1 MIWFLIFVPV
11 IAAALLLIFFTKKV
25 VWWEV
30 AAMIVP
36 SAIIILLMNTIMISS
51 RTSDTEYFGSYTT
64 KVIYYEAWDEEVP
77 CSHPIYCTGTR
88 TDSKGNVS
96 TYQYECGKQ
105 HPYDVDYHPEYWSK
119 TNNLGS
125 EYDISKAEYERLKK
139 QFDTKTYFVELNR
152 DYHSIDGDA
161 YHTNFAGQPEK
172 SDVINSEHSYTN
184 KIKASHSIFKFEDI
198 SEKEK
203 TRWKLYD
210 YPSIRGYY
218 QPIVLGQKVDA
229 ITEKKLQYLNGY
241 FGANKQFKTFILFFT
256 DQSVE
261 AALKQRSYWEGGN
274 KNEFIVCI
282 GKDKSGN
289 FDWVKCFSWMKKPS
303 LEVEVEDYFNAT
315 KDLELSKFADWM
327 PSKISQHWER
337 RNFKDFEYL
346 EIEVTENQ
354 MWIILIVILLYNI
367 GISIWVVINEFEN
380 SNIQSQ
386 SNKKTFTKKS
396 VFQYRLEEME
406 RKRIIPYKKQTEE
419 PEQLSLMQ
427 KIRKR
432 FYGE

>member
-11 IAAALLLIFFTKKV
+11 IAAALLIIFFTEKI

-30 AAMIVP
+30 AAMIIP
-36 SAIIILLMNTIMISS
+36 SVLIILLMNTIMISS

-64 KVIYYEAWDEEVP
+64 KVIYYEAWDEEVT
-77 CSHPIYCTGTR
+77 CTHPVYCTGTR

-96 TYQYECGKQ
+96 TYEYECGKQ
-105 HPYDVDYHPEYWSK
+105 HPYDVDYHSEYWSK
-119 TNNLGS
+119 LDNLGA
-125 EYDISKAEYERLKK
+125 EYDISKSEYNRLKE
-139 QFDTKTYFVELNR
+139 QFATKTYFVELNR

-184 KIKASHSIFKFEDI
+184 KIKASHSIFKFENI

-203 TRWKLYD
+203 IRWKLYD

-256 DQSVE
+256 DQNVE

-274 KNEFIVCI
+274 KNEFIICI

-289 FDWVKCFSWMKKPS
+289 FDWVKCFSWMEKPS
-303 LEVEVEDYFNAT
+303 LEVEVEDYFNTT
-315 KDLELSKFADWM
+315 KDINLSKFSDWM
-327 PSKISQHWER
+327 PSKISEHWKR
-337 RNFKDFEYL
+337 RNFKDFDYL
-346 EIEVTENQ
+346 EIEVTETQ

-380 SNIQSQ
+380 SNIQSE
-386 SNKKTFTKKS
+386 SSPKRFVKKS
-396 VFQYRLEEME
+396 GFQQRLEEME
-406 RKRIIPYKKQTEE
+406 RQRKIARGEETEE
-419 PEQLSLMQ
+419 PEQLSFMQ
-427 KIRKR
+427 KIRRKY
-432 FYGE
+432 YGD

>member
-36 SAIIILLMNTIMISS
+36 SAIIILLMNTIMINS
-51 RTSDTEYFGSYTT
+51 RTSDTEYLGAYTK
-64 KVIYYEAWDEEVP
+64 KVVYYEAWNERVS
-77 CSHPIYCTGTR
+77 CRHPIYCTR
-88 TDSKGNVS
+88 S
-96 TYQYECGKQ
+96 YPCGKSTCTTTYVCGHH
-105 HPYDVDYHPEYWSK
+105 HPYDVDYHPEHWSK
-119 TNNLGS
+119 IDNLGA
-125 EYDISKAEYERLKK
+125 EYDISKAEYNRLKE

-274 KNEFIVCI
+274 KNEFIICI

-354 MWIILIVILLYNI
+354 MWIILVVILLYNI
-367 GISIWVVINEFEN
+367 GISIWVVINEFEDAD
-380 SNIQSQ
+380 IQSQ

-396 VFQYRLEEME
+396 GFQQRLEEME
-406 RKRIIPYKKQTEE
+406 RARKIARGEQIDVE
-419 PEQLSLMQ
+419 PEKLSFMQ
-427 KIRKR
+427 KIRRKY
-432 FYGE
+432 YGE